1 MRVQAAVLAAAGR
14 ACRPPLSGADCTP
27 AAVRRGVN
35 AYTENN
41 GKWTA
46 LMYSVRRNDV
56 GRFDA
61 LMAYEHTDLDAV
73 AKGRGAGL
81 TALHE
86 AAIMNR
92 PELAAR
98 LLADP
103 RFTRWGAE
111 GEWNGEMYTALA
123 LAKKYG
129 NSAAAAAIE
138 AGIAARTGR

>member
-1 MRVQAAVLAAAGR
+1 MRVQAVLAAAGR

-35 AYTENN
+35 AYTE
-41 GKWTA
+41 GDGTGTA
-46 LMYSVRRNDV
+46 LMQSVDENDV

-73 AKGRGAGL
+73 AKGRLSGC
-81 TALHE
+81 TALHF
-86 AAIMNR
+86 AAAAYGDR

-111 GEWNGEMYTALA
+111 DMYGETALA
-123 LAKKYG
+123 MAKRLG
-129 NSAAAAAIE
+129 HSATAAAIE

>member
-1 MRVQAAVLAAAGR
+1 MRAQAAVLAAAGR

-35 AYTENN
+35 AYTEA
-41 GKWTA
+41 GGYRTA
-46 LMYSVRRNDV
+46 LMQSVDDNDV

-73 AKGRGAGL
+73 SKGPWSGM
-81 TALHE
+81 TALHF
-86 AAIMNR
+86 AAAR
-92 PELAAR
+92 DEYHELAAR

-111 GEWNGEMYTALA
+111 DFFGRTALVV
-123 LAKKYG
+123 AKRNG

>member
-14 ACRPPLSGADCTP
+14 ACKPPLSGADCTP

-35 AYTENN
+35 AYTEWN
-41 GKWTA
+41 GTGTA
-46 LMYSVRRNDV
+46 LLMSVAANEV

-73 AKGRGAGL
+73 EKWSGL
-81 TALHE
+81 TALHI
-86 AAIMNR
+86 AARMDW

-103 RFTRWGAE
+103 RFTRWGAKDKY
-111 GEWNGEMYTALA
+111 GRTALA
-123 LAKKYG
+123 LAKKEG
-129 NSAAAAAIE
+129 RSAAAAAIE

>member
-14 ACRPPLSGADCTP
+14 ACRPPLSGADCNP

-35 AYTENN
+35 AYTE
-41 GKWTA
+41 GLLGDMTA
-46 LMYSVRRNDV
+46 LMASVFDNEV
-56 GRFDA
+56 GRFEA

-73 AKGRGAGL
+73 AKGGSWS
-81 TALHE
+81 ALHY
-86 AAIMNR
+86 AAFMDR

-111 GEWNGEMYTALA
+111 DECGDTALA
-123 LAKKYG
+123 IAKALDH
-129 NSAAAAAIE
+129 SAAAAAIE

>member
-1 MRVQAAVLAAAGR
+1 VLAAAGR
-14 ACRPPLSGADCTP
+14 ACKPPLSGADCTP

-35 AYTENN
+35 AYTENGGN
-41 GKWTA
+41 MTA
-46 LMYSVRRNDV
+46 LMKSVWFNDV

-73 AKGRGAGL
+73 SIWPDFWPGR
-81 TALHE
+81 TALHL
-86 AAIMNR
+86 AALKDEIH
-92 PELAAR
+92 ELAAR

-111 GEWNGEMYTALA
+111 DSDGDTALA
-123 LAKKYG
+123 LAKEEG

>member
-1 MRVQAAVLAAAGR
+1 M
-14 ACRPPLSGADCTP
+14 C
-27 AAVRRGVN
+27 
-35 AYTENN
+35 
-41 GKWTA
+41 TA
-46 LMYSVRRNDV
+46 LMVSVRANEV

-73 AKGRGAGL
+73 AKGAGAGF
-81 TALHE
+81 TALHY
-86 AAIMNR
+86 AAYWDR

-103 RFTRWGAE
+103 RFTRRGAE
-111 GEWNGEMYTALA
+111 ARWDGKMLTALA
-123 LAKKYG
+123 LAKALGKKRG

>member
-1 MRVQAAVLAAAGR
+1 MRVQAVLAAAGR

-35 AYTENN
+35 AYTED
-41 GKWTA
+41 GGTATA
-46 LMYSVRRNDV
+46 LMESVYRNEV

-73 AKGRGAGL
+73 AKGGSGW
-81 TALHE
+81 TALHF
-86 AAIMNR
+86 AAYDNR

-103 RFTRWGAE
+103 RFTRWGAKDC
-111 GEWNGEMYTALA
+111 NGLTALA
-123 LAKKYG
+123 LAKLYG
-129 NSAAAAAIE
+129 RSAAAAAIE